1 MEQRLLGGKFSK
13 DGAGAP
19 NVNRGGVTRRTQED
33 LWSSVPQGHHL
44 EHTEFSQHPAGQRR
58 ASERGDV
65 KPTGDTR
72 VSHTSK
78 QRGRA
83 WRARRPHL
91 MGVDPDWN
99 TKGSR
104 QAKICQLD
112 DALVVDEEVL
122 GLEVPVQDAPAV
134 TEVYS
139 LQDLV
144 QVALHGTKMDG
155 KRRHQSFAWSGLPC
169 QF

>member
-1 MEQRLLGGKFSK
+1 
-13 DGAGAP
+13 
-19 NVNRGGVTRRTQED
+19 
-33 LWSSVPQGHHL
+33 
-44 EHTEFSQHPAGQRR
+44 
-58 ASERGDV
+58 
-65 KPTGDTR
+65 
-72 VSHTSK
+72 
-78 QRGRA
+78 
-83 WRARRPHL
+83 

-155 KRRHQSFAWSGLPC
+155 KG
-169 QF
+169 